1 MNVRGNGY
9 IRGKYI
15 FGGIGHL
22 GVGHWCEWAPKQMD
36 IWEKGYSQYP
46 NIPVP
51 ISPQMFANGQWGK
64 WALEKNGHLRERG
77 TLSAL
82 KGYLKCPGPI
92 TPKCSQMGTKANG
105 HLEKMNIWGKEVPQV
120 P

>member
-1 MNVRGNGY
+1 MN
-9 IRGKYI
+9 
-15 FGGIGHL
+15 
-22 GVGHWCEWAPKQMD
+22 
-36 IWEKGYSQYP
+36 IWGKGYPKCP

-64 WALEKNGHLRERG
+64 WALRKNRHLGEKG
-77 TLSAL
+77 TPSAL
-82 KGYLKCPGPI
+82 KRYPECPGPI

-105 HLEKMNIWGKEVPQV
+105 HLGPMEIWGKGVSQV